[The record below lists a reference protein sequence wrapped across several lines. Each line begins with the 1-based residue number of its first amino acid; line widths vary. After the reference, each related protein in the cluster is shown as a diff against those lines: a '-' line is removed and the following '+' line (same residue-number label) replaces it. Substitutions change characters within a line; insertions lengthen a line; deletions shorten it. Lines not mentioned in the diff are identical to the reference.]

1 MDNSK
6 KKSKSKEVSTPPDFY
21 TNSIASSSRMASA
34 ASAPVT
40 GGRNDRRN
48 TKPSSSNN
56 RPSTAG
62 NNNMNEMRQQQ
73 RNETNSGTATP
84 IPSIANSNN
93 TPTRIRSRREL
104 EHKIRNRQ
112 GPRAVPTHSFVK
124 RDTDKSLEQ
133 NKNEEEQEEQQGG
146 GIPLPKALTDILLQT
161 AIFGIDTTARLSKPT
176 LQLTK
181 DTLLPQIIIPLIIEL
196 FQQYVPTRLQ
206 HWIKVLPTS
215 IKNVMSLLW
224 DTNAGQNL
232 GNKTGQL
239 TENILDM
246 ISSDVARQ
254 CFIDVTISIIKFMES
269 LHTPEVKLLLDQFAV
284 GACRVVDVLSS
295 GKAKQVWFDVSDSLW
310 ALIEVGSDPVMV
322 TSLAEGC
329 AQVCFALENERE
341 SLKVRRAT
349 AGADEEGG
357 NEKLQK
363 MMASKR
369 RRERDKRQTGTY
381 PPGKAVLGEGEG
393 RDGFAEALLDG
404 LDGHR
409 NDDELH
415 DNEDEVEA
423 EGYYYGNIDEGGDDG
438 PPQRVLVPTSST
450 ENISFPDISGNI
462 HNEGGISQNEDDE
475 SEITT
480 EIEDL
485 GGRDQSNRADF
496 DEVDTQS
503 SASGEKN
510 QNTDRPLAYELLSH
524 SESIQNQTD
533 QQVDWNPNGDDDGT
547 AQINESLPDQPI
559 LQFYRRLNEVLVE
572 HRKQG
577 SNIDELRH
585 TRHKEKQQYEENLE
599 EELKSGLIDTS
610 LREDITPLLSKKIF
624 GLHKRWWKVII
635 IASLFGIVTMCMLWF
650 ALGCYGFY
658 VLVIGGNSSSAQ
670 VYHPPNEIM
679 PQQPPVVIQIVTQAS
694 PQEIANQCDD
704 ATADN
709 EASAGSKYNRVSTI
723 SLDDWQE
730 MKLGVDQAIE
740 QATTEEQNE

>member
-1 MDNSK
+1 MDK
-6 KKSKSKEVSTPPDFY
+6 KKSKEASNTPPDFY

-34 ASAPVT
+34 ASAPVI
-40 GGRNDRRN
+40 GVRHDRRN
-48 TKPSSSNN
+48 TKPSSSSGNN

-62 NNNMNEMRQQQ
+62 NNNMNEMRQSQ

-133 NKNEEEQEEQQGG
+133 NKNEEEEEEQQGG

-232 GNKTGQL
+232 GHKTGQL
-239 TENILDM
+239 TENIVDM
-246 ISSDVARQ
+246 ISSDIARQ
-254 CFIDVTISIIKFMES
+254 CIIDLTISIIKFMES

-409 NDDELH
+409 NDEEPH
-415 DNEDEVEA
+415 DNEDEVEET

-475 SEITT
+475 SEICVFVGRRMFMWIVHIICASRFMLILYRISYYVI
-480 EIEDL
+480 EIP
-485 GGRDQSNRADF
+485 
-496 DEVDTQS
+496 
-503 SASGEKN
+503 K
-510 QNTDRPLAYELLSH
+510 
-524 SESIQNQTD
+524 
-533 QQVDWNPNGDDDGT
+533 
-547 AQINESLPDQPI
+547 
-559 LQFYRRLNEVLVE
+559 LV
-572 HRKQG
+572 
-577 SNIDELRH
+577 
-585 TRHKEKQQYEENLE
+585 
-599 EELKSGLIDTS
+599 
-610 LREDITPLLSKKIF
+610 
-624 GLHKRWWKVII
+624 
-635 IASLFGIVTMCMLWF
+635 
-650 ALGCYGFY
+650 
-658 VLVIGGNSSSAQ
+658 
-670 VYHPPNEIM
+670 
-679 PQQPPVVIQIVTQAS
+679 
-694 PQEIANQCDD
+694 
-704 ATADN
+704 
-709 EASAGSKYNRVSTI
+709 
-723 SLDDWQE
+723 
-730 MKLGVDQAIE
+730 
-740 QATTEEQNE
+740 